1 MTIKQ
6 RRKELSIS
14 RRTMAKRFHITA
26 RQYKVIEENTDEM
39 NAYLYMAVCEFLDI
53 KPLAV
58 KGVNNCLPILKRK
71 RLVQGLSLRYAARK
85 AGMNVFTYWIAER
98 RCRSLDVATL
108 QRIANVVAPE
118 MKLLAVREAEVI

>member
-6 RRKELSIS
+6 RRKEYGIS
-14 RRTMAKRFHITA
+14 RKSMAKLLGFTTK
-26 RQYKVIEENTDEM
+26 QYKALENNTG
-39 NAYLYMAVCEFLDI
+39 EFEVGTITQICLIFNI
-53 KPLAV
+53 KSIDDV
-58 KGVNNCLPILKRK
+58 ERKNTYPILKRK
-71 RLVQGLSLRYAARK
+71 RLTKGLSLRYVAHK